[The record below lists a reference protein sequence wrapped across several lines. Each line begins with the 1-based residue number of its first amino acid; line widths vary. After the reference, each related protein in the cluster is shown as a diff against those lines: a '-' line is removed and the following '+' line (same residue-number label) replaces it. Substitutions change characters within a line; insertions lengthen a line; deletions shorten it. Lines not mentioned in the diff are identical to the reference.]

1 MPATALLKFSQ
12 GISIG
17 ANGEAFIASTG
28 TSVTIAN
35 SNNTDVAS
43 WRIELLYGPP
53 GSSFEQVPGT
63 PLLLAENAASATPT
77 IGLTPEA
84 LFYGCYRIRLSVW
97 DAASF
102 SGTLDTDI
110 RNIAVPTPNK
120 KLILSPFQKR
130 PDPLPLLGT
139 GDPGEKP
146 HELNFEGQPW
156 GWAGGDYNGTSV
168 NFRLINDA
176 LVELDTVAVETVFGR
191 SGPAISAVA
200 GDYDTDAVT
209 NVSTKPGVTLSDALD
224 GLGRLD
230 VQTFTGAGPHPLTGL
245 GAGSK
250 LIALIDTSGGAVT
263 VQLPATL
270 VDGEVFEV
278 WDASG
283 DAGSNNITV
292 DGNGNT
298 INGSPIIS
306 GGYGNKTFAAH
317 TTFLGGGYFV
327 G

>member
-12 GISIG
+12 GPSIG
-17 ANGEAFIASTG
+17 ADGEAFIAATG
-28 TSVTIAN
+28 SAVVIEN
-35 SNNTDVAS
+35 SDNTDVAS

-53 GSSFEQVPGT
+53 GSLSEQTPGVPTTIASHAADGT
-63 PLLLAENAASATPT
+63 PTTN
-77 IGLTPEA
+77 LTPEA
-84 LFYGCYRIRLSVW
+84 LFYGCYRIRLTVW
-97 DAASF
+97 DAAGFTGAS
-102 SGTLDTDI
+102 DIDI

-120 KLILSPFQKR
+120 NLILSPFQKL
-130 PDPLPLLGT
+130 PNPLPLLGT
-139 GDPGEKP
+139 GEPGEKP
-146 HELNFEGQPW
+146 HELNFEGQSW

-176 LVELDTVAVETVFGR
+176 LLELDSLMG
-191 SGPAISAVA
+191 
-200 GDYDTDAVT
+200 GDG
-209 NVSTKPGVTLSDALD
+209 NII
-224 GLGRLD
+224 
-230 VQTFTGAGPHPLTGL
+230 VQTFTGAGPHALTGL
-245 GAGSK
+245 GVGSK

>member
-12 GISIG
+12 GLSIG
-17 ANGEAFIASTG
+17 ADGEAFIASTG
-28 TSVTIAN
+28 TAVVIEN
-35 SNNTDVAS
+35 SDNTDVGS

-63 PLLLAENAASATPT
+63 PAVLAQASSNTPT
-77 IGLTPEA
+77 INLTPEA

-97 DAASF
+97 DLAGF
-102 SGTLDTDI
+102 SGTPNVDI
-110 RNIAVPTPNK
+110 RNVAVPTPNK
-120 KLILSPFQKR
+120 NLILSPFQKL

-139 GDPGEKP
+139 GEPGEKP
-146 HELNFEGQPW
+146 HELNFEGQSW
-156 GWAGGDYNGTSV
+156 GWAGGDYNGTTV
-168 NFRLINDA
+168 DFRLINDA
-176 LVELDTVAVETVFGR
+176 LLELDSLTG
-191 SGPAISAVA
+191 GDGAIS
-200 GDYDTDAVT
+200 
-209 NVSTKPGVTLSDALD
+209 
-224 GLGRLD
+224 
-230 VQTFTGAGPHPLTGL
+230 VQTFTGAGPHALVGI

-250 LIALIDTSGGAVT
+250 LIALVDTSGGAVT

-270 VDGEVFEV
+270 VDGEIFEV